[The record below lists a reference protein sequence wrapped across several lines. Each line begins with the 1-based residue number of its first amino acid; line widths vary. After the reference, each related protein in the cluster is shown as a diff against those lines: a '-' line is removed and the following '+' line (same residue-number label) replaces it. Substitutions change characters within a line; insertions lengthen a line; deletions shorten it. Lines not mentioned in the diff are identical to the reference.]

1 MQNDNERKVFS
12 MNGKTARFFL
22 TALAALTALSWAS
35 RVRAV
40 EVSDEAFANAATH
53 IQGICCDEEA
63 VYLVSANAIFK
74 VDWTGKLLC
83 WKEAPWHS
91 GDPALHDGK
100 LYVSMSSDE
109 GIGLYEY
116 DTDLN
121 LLRKIDLAE
130 SHRTDGIAFLGD
142 HLFIG
147 GPSPKEEH
155 STARVVEY
163 DADFNFVA
171 EHQVDFGAKI
181 AYGTQT
187 AVAWNDSII
196 FGFYRD
202 DRAVKY
208 NTLRV
213 DRQMNVLDRYEQVVS
228 TGIDLAPGSR
238 QGDDPSRPRFLVCRS
253 RGQKDNLT
261 IDLRWFELYDGV
273 FHEIPEPATEPAEK

>member
-1 MQNDNERKVFS
+1 

-35 RVRAV
+35 RVRAI

-91 GDPALHDGK
+91 GDPTLHGGK

-171 EHQVDFGAKI
+171 EHEVDFGAKI
-181 AYGTQT
+181 SYGTQT

-261 IDLRWFELYDGV
+261 IDLRWYELRDGE
-273 FHEIPEPATEPAEK
+273 FHEIPEPAAEPIEK